1 MSRKNSG
8 DSRDVPRFMRWADV
22 PEERVNKDMTRRLAV
37 GEREMV
43 ALISFKKGALVPAH
57 RHLSEQITFVVSGS
71 MSFTI
76 HGKKYPVKS
85 GEVLIIPSNV
95 VHEATV
101 LEDTDEL
108 DFFSPLRRDWLA
120 GKDRYLRTGK
130 SYLRKK

>member
-8 DSRDVPRFMRWADV
+8 NSTEKPRFMRWADV
-22 PEERVNKDMTRRLAV
+22 PDERVNKDMTRKLAV

-43 ALISFKKGALVPAH
+43 ALISFKKGAYVPAH
-57 RHLSEQITFVVSGS
+57 KHLSEQITYVLRGS
-71 MSFTI
+71 MNFTI
-76 HGKKYPVKS
+76 HGKKYPMKS

-108 DFFSPLRRDWLA
+108 DYFSPLRRDWLA